1 MKFGQI
7 ASFFT
12 LFAILCCSTN
22 SDTNAGEIIQENSSE
37 TLQQENNIPRSSNV
51 QAQVT
56 NVAVRGEENNYTFN
70 VTVSSPDTGCE
81 QYADW
86 WEVIDIE
93 GNLIYRRIL
102 AHSHVNEQPFT
113 RSGGRIA
120 ISSNTEVYIRTHM
133 NNSSYGATVLKGNV
147 SNGFNTA
154 NLPTDFA
161 KELENQEPL
170 PNGCA
175 F

>member
-1 MKFGQI
+1 MKPLTSWLMSLFMICVVCCAPNDDNTEPTGETTTEGARVTAVSVSGDTGSYRFDVTI
-7 ASFFT
+7 AS
-12 LFAILCCSTN
+12 
-22 SDTNAGEIIQENSSE
+22 DE
-37 TLQQENNIPRSSNV
+37 
-51 QAQVT
+51 
-56 NVAVRGEENNYTFN
+56 
-70 VTVSSPDTGCE
+70 TGCD

-86 WEVIDIE
+86 WEVIDLQ

-113 RSGGRIA
+113 RSGSPVTITA
-120 ISSNTEVYIRTHM
+120 DTEVYIRAHM
-133 NNSSYGATVLKGNV
+133 NNTSYGSKAFKGSV
-147 SNGFNTA
+147 ADGFEA
-154 NLPTDFA
+154 MELDVDFA